1 MRTLLLSLT
10 QTRTNS
16 AVAYGDFFGE
26 IVTEW
31 KKAPNLAQSFFLVQ
45 GTNLER
51 VPPETTTGGGKRE
64 MGFNLPLHISA
75 WKRGWM
81 SRRSFSCFVLR
92 LKIKKIYTEKK
103 IVRVSLLLFALFS
116 MLNITAGENVF
127 LEQWVLRYQCTDA
140 TTRKPTTRIAV
151 HVLHALHKGHS
162 QVLIRTVDTDI
173 LVIMIGLF
181 N

>member
-1 MRTLLLSLT
+1 
-10 QTRTNS
+10 
-16 AVAYGDFFGE
+16 
-26 IVTEW
+26 
-31 KKAPNLAQSFFLVQ
+31 
-45 GTNLER
+45 
-51 VPPETTTGGGKRE
+51 
-64 MGFNLPLHISA
+64 
-75 WKRGWM
+75 M

-92 LKIKKIYTEKK
+92 LKIKKKYTEKK

-116 MLNITAGENVF
+116 MLNITSGENVF

-181 N
+181 NELLSLNPSANVWISLGIH